1 MRDSTVPPVTQLAPL
16 LVVEDS
22 DEDFEAIERFLQLSP
37 VVIPL
42 QRCINGE
49 QALAFLYRTGSYT
62 DPQVAPRPSLIV
74 LDLNLPKTDG
84 REVLKRI
91 KQNES
96 LQTIPIVIFTTSN
109 NPKDMEICYRYGIK
123 NYIVKP
129 IDFRKLKQD
138 MQTLI
143 DYWLE
148 VTILTQT
155 RES

>member
-1 MRDSTVPPVTQLAPL
+1 MSDSTAPPVRQTAPL

-22 DEDFEAIERFLQLSP
+22 NEDFEALQRFLRLSP

-49 QALAFLYRTGSYT
+49 QALAFLFRTGSYI
-62 DPQVAPRPSLIV
+62 DPQIAPRPSLII

-96 LQTIPIVIFTTSN
+96 LQTIPVVIFTTSN
-109 NPKDMEICYRYGIK
+109 NPKDMEICYRYGVK

-129 IDFRKLKQD
+129 IDFCQLKQN

-148 VTILTQT
+148 VKGLTQNL
-155 RES
+155 ES

>member
-1 MRDSTVPPVTQLAPL
+1 MSDSTASPARQTSPL

-22 DEDFEAIERFLQLSP
+22 DEDFEAMHRFLRLSP
-37 VVIPL
+37 VVIPF

-49 QALAFLYRTGSYT
+49 QALAFLYRTGSFV
-62 DPQVAPRPSLIV
+62 DPLLAPRPSLIV

-91 KQNES
+91 KQNDS
-96 LQTIPIVIFTTSN
+96 LQTIPVVIFTTSN
-109 NPKDMEICYRYGIK
+109 NPKDMEFCYRYRVK

-129 IDFRKLKQD
+129 IDFRQLKQN

-148 VTILTQT
+148 VTILTQDW
-155 RES
+155 ES